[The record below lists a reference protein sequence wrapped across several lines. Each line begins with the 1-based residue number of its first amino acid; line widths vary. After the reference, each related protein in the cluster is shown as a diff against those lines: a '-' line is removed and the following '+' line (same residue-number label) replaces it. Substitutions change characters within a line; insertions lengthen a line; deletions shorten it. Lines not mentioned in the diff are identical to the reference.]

1 MQNSPKTPAP
11 VRPYSIDKLLAIM
24 AALRTPVTGCPW
36 DLEQDFSSIAPYTI
50 EEAYEVADAIARGDM
65 DDLKDELGDLL
76 LQVVFHSR
84 MAEEDGLFAF
94 DDVAN
99 AISQKMIRRHPHVFG
114 DLDAADAGAVKMRWE
129 DIKAEEKAER
139 AERRRNSGAAEPGGL
154 LADIPVALPALMR
167 SEKIQKRAARVGFD
181 WTEPEPVLA
190 KIAEELDEV
199 RAEMVAPVPDRTKIA
214 DEVGDVL
221 FAVAN
226 LARHLKIDPEDALHR
241 TNRKFIRR
249 FGQMEDA
256 ACAGDTDL
264 DALSLDELEALW
276 TAAKAG
282 E

>member
-1 MQNSPKTPAP
+1 
-11 VRPYSIDKLLAIM
+11 
-24 AALRTPVTGCPW
+24 
-36 DLEQDFSSIAPYTI
+36 
-50 EEAYEVADAIARGDM
+50 YEVADAIARSDM

-99 AISQKMIRRHPHVFG
+99 AISEKMIRRHPHVFG
-114 DLDAADAGAVKMRWE
+114 DLDAADAGAVKIRWE
-129 DIKAEEKAER
+129 DIKAAEKAER
-139 AERRRNSGAAEPGGL
+139 ARRRQDSGATEPGGL

-167 SEKIQKRAARVGFD
+167 AGKIQKRAARVGFD
-181 WTEPEPVLA
+181 WTDLAPVLA

-199 RAEMVAPVPDRTKIA
+199 RAEMAAQAPDQTKIS

-241 TNRKFIRR
+241 ANRKFIRR

-256 ACAGDTDL
+256 ALAGDTDL

-276 TAAKAG
+276 AAAKAG